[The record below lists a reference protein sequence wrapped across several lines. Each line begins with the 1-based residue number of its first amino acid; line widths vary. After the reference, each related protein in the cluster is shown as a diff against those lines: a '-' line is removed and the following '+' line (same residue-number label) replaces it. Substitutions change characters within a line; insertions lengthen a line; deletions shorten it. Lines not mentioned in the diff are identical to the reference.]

1 MMKRAYRAAM
11 VTIIVILSAGDLAGQ
26 YNQTQY
32 FMNLPQAGMA
42 NPAYRP
48 SSRVY
53 IGLPALSGIYFGIS
67 NNMASF
73 SELFQPVPGGDS
85 LMTILHPRFDR
96 ESFLNSLGRYSFV
109 SAEADVQLMG
119 VGFSAGDNL
128 YFDISLSQRATAS
141 LWLPTDLFTFL
152 LEGNES
158 FTGSVIDL
166 SGIGVR
172 GMQYLESSVGVS
184 ANVTPRL
191 RIGGRAKLLFGGLGA
206 SLHANRFD
214 VEVHNDFSHTITTD
228 LALRMSGPF
237 TVYTD
242 EDGMIDDIL
251 MDDRVDPMDIL
262 ANTGN
267 SGVAFDLGAI
277 YDLTDEI
284 SLSAS
289 ITDLGF
295 IGWDRRSFTL
305 TANNNFSFDGF
316 DVTGVIEGDIDF
328 DEMVDLYADSL
339 SNSFDLSEGDAGF
352 GMGIPG
358 KIYLGA
364 GYSPA
369 EFINLGLLSRTLIT
383 QGHMSQSISLSANL
397 RASDVLGASIVY
409 TMANRSFTNL
419 GMGLSLR
426 MGPVQFYTIADQIPL
441 TWNRVTF
448 PEETRAVPVPDRIDY
463 FNLRLGM
470 NLLFGRVKPQKR
482 DVPMLLSEY

>member
-1 MMKRAYRAAM
+1 MMKRAYRAAVVM
-11 VTIIVILSAGDLAGQ
+11 IVVILSAGDLAGQ

-48 SSRVY
+48 SPRVY

-67 NNMASF
+67 NNMMSF

-85 LMTILHPRFDR
+85 LMTILHPQYDR
-96 ESFLNSLGRYSFV
+96 EGFLSSLGRNSFV
-109 SAEADVQLMG
+109 SAEANVQVLG
-119 VGFSAGDNL
+119 IGFSVGDNL
-128 YFDISLSQRATAS
+128 YFDIGLSQRASAS
-141 LWLPTDLFTFL
+141 LWLPSDLFTFL

-158 FTGSVIDL
+158 FMGSVIDL

-172 GMQYLESSVGVS
+172 GMQYMESSVGMS

-191 RIGGRAKLLFGGLGA
+191 RIGGRAKLLFGGVGA
-206 SLHANRFD
+206 SLDANRFD
-214 VEVHNDFSHTITTD
+214 VEVHNDFSHTINTD

-237 TVYTD
+237 TVYTN
-242 EDGMIDDIL
+242 EDGMIEDII
-251 MDDRVDPMDIL
+251 MDDRLDPMDIL

-267 SGVAFDLGAI
+267 TGVAFDLGAI

-295 IGWDRRSFTL
+295 IGWDQRSYSL

-316 DVTGVIEGDIDF
+316 DVTGVIEGDLDF

-339 SNSFDLSEGDAGF
+339 KNSFDLSEGDEGF

-358 KIYLGA
+358 KVYLGA
-364 GYSPA
+364 RYRPVN
-369 EFINLGLLSRTLIT
+369 FLDIGLLSRTLIS
-383 QGHMSQSISLSANL
+383 QGHMSQSISLSANFI
-397 RASDVLGASIVY
+397 AGDILGASVVY

-419 GMGLSLR
+419 GMGLTLR

-441 TWNRVTF
+441 SWNRVTF
-448 PEETRAVPVPDRIDY
+448 PDETRAVPVPDRIDY

-470 NLLFGRVKPQKR
+470 NLVFGRVKPQKR
-482 DVPMLLSEY
+482 DVPMLFSE